1 MYAQSNVFAA
11 PASAAPVA
19 ERQSFLRKVGGLTF
33 AGLTGSF
40 LVSIATAFLL
50 VTLGESLPILFNS
63 WVQMGV
69 ILGSFAV
76 VQVPARSMAH
86 SEGATKYLGFAL
98 GTTFQGIAM
107 SYLLLAAAM
116 VGQVVFGNPFLLIL
130 QAMGI
135 TMLMAVGMLAYLL
148 TGPKD
153 LSMVKGALAMLSLP
167 MLVLMVVSFVFP
179 IGGPIGTALT
189 ALFVVVS
196 AGGVLYQLNQ
206 VMHRYPTHAPV
217 PAAYGVTIGLLV
229 LYWNVL
235 SLLMR
240 LNRD

>member
-1 MYAQSNVFAA
+1 MYAESNLFAP
-11 PASAAPVA
+11 PAAKAPVTD
-19 ERQSFLRKVGGLTF
+19 RQAFLRKVGGLTF
-33 AGLTGSF
+33 VGLVVSF
-40 LVSIATAFLL
+40 AVSLATAFGL
-50 VTLGESLPILFNS
+50 VAIAEAVPLVFNR

-69 ILGSFAV
+69 IFGSFAV
-76 VQVPARSMAH
+76 VQMPARQMAH

-107 SYLLLAAAM
+107 SYLMLAAVSLGAAM
-116 VGQVVFGNPFLLIL
+116 FANPFVFIL

-135 TMLMAVGMLAYLL
+135 TMLIAVGMLAWLL
-148 TGPKD
+148 TGPKN
-153 LSMVKGALAMLSLP
+153 LSMVQGALAMLSLP

-179 IGGPIGTALT
+179 ITGPIGTALT
-189 ALFVVVS
+189 ALFVLVS

-206 VMHRYPTHAPV
+206 VMHTYPTSQPV

-240 LNRD
+240 MNRD